1 MAGRHTL
8 TERHLRAM
16 RDVVEE
22 ARREGGRQNG
32 RENGRQNGAG
42 DSANEVPPSAL
53 LRGLHAL
60 IPCDQAAFSELDIPT
75 RRELAYQEEGTP
87 DSCFGPDPGPHA
99 YWQWRHAH
107 PLCLHVERCQGDT
120 PVLQLSD
127 FLSARELRNLPLYT
141 EYLRPIT
148 AYMVV
153 ALPTAPGRTRV
164 FIFVREHARPFSEAD
179 RLTLELLRPH
189 LHAVYREAARRRQ
202 GPPVRLTPR
211 ELDVMRAVAEGCGN
225 EAVARRLVVSPHT
238 VRKHLENVFRKLGV
252 DSRTAAVAR
261 VFPERA
267 GSEAPAGSEVPADPG
282 FTMPVINPV

>member
-1 MAGRHTL
+1 LEGRLVEEALMAGRHTL

-22 ARREGGRQNG
+22 AGRDDG
-32 RENGRQNGAG
+32 VAG
-42 DSANEVPPSAL
+42 SADQVLPPAL
-53 LRGLHAL
+53 LRGLYAL
-60 IPCDQAAFSELDIPT
+60 VPCDQLAFSELDIPT
-75 RRELAYQEEGTP
+75 RRELAYQEEGLP
-87 DSCFGPDPGPHA
+87 DSYFEPDHGPYA

-107 PLCLHVERCQGDT
+107 PLCLHVERSQGNT

-127 FLSARELRNLPLYT
+127 FVSPRELRHLPLYT
-141 EYLRPIT
+141 EYLKPIT
-148 AYMVV
+148 AGMVV

-164 FIFVREHARPFSEAD
+164 FLFVREHARPFSEAD
-179 RLTLELLRPH
+179 RLTLDLLRPH
-189 LHAVYREAARRRQ
+189 LDAVYRETAHRRH

-211 ELDVMRAVAEGCGN
+211 ELDVMRAVSEGLGN

-261 VFPERA
+261 VFPSR
-267 GSEAPAGSEVPADPG
+267 
-282 FTMPVINPV
+282 